1 MNYESMNNKKE
12 SLIATKVFKFV
23 IEVIKTTKNLP
34 KTYEHIIIIRQ
45 IVRSVTSVGAN
56 IEEALASNT
65 RKEFIHSMNVAKKEA
80 RETLYWLKLLAE
92 INLQQNIDFSL
103 LMKENQEIITV
114 LTSIVKTSSER
125 AK

>member
-65 RKEFIHSMNVAKKEA
+65 RKEFIHSMNVAKREA

-125 AK
+125 A

>member
-65 RKEFIHSMNVAKKEA
+65 RKEFIHSMNVAKREA

>member
-23 IEVIKTTKNLP
+23 IEVIKTTKYLP
-34 KTYEHIIIIRQ
+34 KTYEHTIIIKQ